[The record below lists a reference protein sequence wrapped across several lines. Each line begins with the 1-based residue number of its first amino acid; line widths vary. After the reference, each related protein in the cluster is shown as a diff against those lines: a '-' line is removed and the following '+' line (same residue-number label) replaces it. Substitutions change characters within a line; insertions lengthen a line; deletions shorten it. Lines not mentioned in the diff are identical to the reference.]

1 MIPQPVKRCL
11 ALWAAVATV
20 GEVPD
25 HLHPRQLRVIPPARP
40 RSRPPPGALP
50 AASRPGLIP
59 ATVTAG
65 RPGPGPFRGPAEQHP
80 LQHRQLGVHPL
91 QLAVPDRQLLTQPR
105 DLLPLPLHQPNEPL
119 IRLQRLRQRRL
130 QARDRIRFHE
140 HSASHEPTADTRTN
154 RKSRTAP
161 GVSHP
166 GQRTQNRKPATRL
179 PTTYHE
185 IAIARAL
192 DWRGNEFPPRTA
204 KHWWLTLVD
213 PTGRKA
219 GNRVS
224 ADPMNF

>member
-1 MIPQPVKRCL
+1 MISQPVKRCL
-11 ALWAAVATV
+11 ALWAAVAAV
-20 GEVPD
+20 REVPD

-80 LQHRQLGVHPL
+80 LQHRQLGGHPL

-105 DLLPLPLHQPNEPL
+105 DLLLMPLDQPNEPL
-119 IRLQRLRQRRL
+119 IRLQRLRQRSL
-130 QARDRIRFHE
+130 QARNCIRFHE
-140 HSASHEPTADTRTN
+140 HGASHEPTADTRTS

-166 GQRTQNRKPATRL
+166 GQRTQIHESPTRL
-179 PTTYHE
+179 PTTY
-185 IAIARAL
+185 
-192 DWRGNEFPPRTA
+192 A
-204 KHWWLTLVD
+204 KAAW
-213 PTGRKA
+213 P
-219 GNRVS
+219 
-224 ADPMNF
+224 